1 MTLYGTESKKEIE
14 VNLTKSDI
22 ASMVGTKYGCTIKPE
37 EVGGGEKKRRKR
49 K

>member
-14 VNLTKSDI
+14 VKLTRSDI
-22 ASMVGTKYGCTIKPE
+22 AGMVGAKYGCTIKPE